1 MRFPTLTIDMPLS
14 ELHREVRYT
23 LAVLRQRPWAAT
35 RVPVFEALLK
45 EVAAAEA
52 ERLSLL
58 DKQEDAAAGVDEAD
72 LHLDLFVEAT
82 AADARPAVNKDTRA
96 PLWRSLF
103 GSLNPSQ
110 LTRPKLGD
118 ELEQVRTWP
127 ELLHNAPT
135 QALRDRVATCTAR
148 IKAADDA
155 LKARQV
161 AQTALQVFKTSK
173 LTALVARLN
182 SERSALAGES
192 DKQLFDGKILPEAS
206 AGLFRLAYRARPP
219 RPETL
224 ASVQAEITAAE
235 AQLAHLRERLA
246 ALQAEQASSEEAA
259 ARRRADQEALAAL
272 QAAQAASAQ
281 QIAELQ
287 RRLQS

>member
-1 MRFPTLTIDMPLS
+1 MRFPTLTVDMLLS
-14 ELHREVRYT
+14 DLHREVRYT

-35 RVPVFEALLK
+35 RVPTFEALLK
-45 EVAAAEA
+45 DVAAAGSES
-52 ERLSLL
+52 LSLL
-58 DKQEDAAAGVDEAD
+58 DKLEDASAGVDEAD

-82 AADARPAVNKDTRA
+82 ATDALQAVSKDKKA

-103 GSLNPSQ
+103 GSLRPSQ

-127 ELLHNAPT
+127 ELLRTAPT
-135 QALRDRVATCTAR
+135 KALRDRLDPCTAR
-148 IKAADDA
+148 IKAADEA

-182 SERSALAGES
+182 SERSSLAGES
-192 DKQLFDGKILPEAS
+192 EKQLFDGKILPEAS
-206 AGLFRLAYRARPP
+206 AGLFRTAPRSRPA

-224 ASVQAEITAAE
+224 ASVQAELSATE
-235 AQLAHLRERLA
+235 QHLTLLRQRLA
-246 ALQAEQASSEEAA
+246 ALQAEQASAEQAA
-259 ARRRADQEALAAL
+259 ARRRADEEALAAL
-272 QAAQAASAQ
+272 QAAQADQAQ
-281 QIAELQ
+281 KIAELQ